1 MNNNCVDPILLR
13 PVLGVVLTIA
23 LLKMERLMSR
33 LQSGHHAVTIFPLV
47 AVTVFIKTA
56 QASDPESVACLLLS
70 RSVASDSL

>member
-1 MNNNCVDPILLR
+1 MLIRSQLR
-13 PVLGVVLTIA
+13 PVLRTALAMASV

-47 AVTVFIKTA
+47 AVTVFIKTT

-70 RSVASDSL
+70 RSAASDSL